1 MILKTTKLLIKI
13 ILCAYNE
20 AQNLKKLLA
29 NLNYEL
35 KILDR
40 DFEIICCLDGT
51 SDNSLD
57 VIDDFNNSCKIT
69 TLPLINQRGLGLT
82 FKRLF
87 LEVIKNSNDDDL
99 VISLDAD
106 NTHNP
111 EQIPAMINHFEKQN
125 LDVLVASRFCND
137 STMDNF
143 PKHRQLISKSIS
155 LLLQTLFP
163 IKKINHQK
171 LKDYTSGFRIYRAL
185 KLKELHQLKKDDF
198 IREPEFTYTCE
209 LLINLS
215 RINCKIDEVAVLY
228 DYGQKMGASK
238 LRLWRNMMRLM
249 ILIKNLFSSGG
260 WRNKFLRFWR

>member
-1 MILKTTKLLIKI
+1 MIKI

-29 NLNYEL
+29 NINYEL

-51 SDNSLD
+51 TDNSLD
-57 VIDDFNNSCKIT
+57 IIDDFSNSCKIT
-69 TLPLINQRGLGLT
+69 ALPLINQRGLGIA

-87 LEVIKNSNDDDL
+87 LEVIKNSADDDL
-99 VISLDAD
+99 IISLDAD

-111 EQIPAMINHFEKQN
+111 EQIPTMINHFENNQ
-125 LDVLVASRFCND
+125 LDLLVASRFCND
-137 STMDNF
+137 STMDSF

-163 IKKINHQK
+163 IKKINNQK
-171 LKDYTSGFRIYRAL
+171 LKDYTSGFRIYRAA
-185 KLKELHQLKKDDF
+185 KLKELFELKKDDF
-198 IREPEFTYTCE
+198 VREPEFTYTCE

-215 RINCKIDEVAVLY
+215 RLTCRIDEIAVLY
-228 DYGQKMGASK
+228 DYGQKLGASK
-238 LRLWRNMMRLM
+238 LRLGRNMVRLG
-249 ILIKNLFSSGG
+249 ILIKNLA
-260 WRNKFLRFWR
+260 